1 MKDKLIEYSTAKL
14 AKEKRFNIDCLNY
27 YTLRYNK
34 TLYIEQGVEYQS
46 DRYIEFDWN
55 LNKESSKQIKAPYP
69 NDYHESQCSAPTQNL
84 LRKWLREK
92 HKIDISIIVNYNQ
105 HKQIKTY
112 RCGIVYIKQLSD
124 RQLIETFFIR
134 PEGEKFLFIEFS
146 TYEEALEKGLQEAL
160 KLI

>member
-1 MKDKLIEYSTAKL
+1 MKEQLVNFETAKL
-14 AKEKRFNIDCLNY
+14 AKEKGFEEFVSYCYLEDGELYGTYSLMNEDDSAFIDIMDGNELENH
-27 YTLRYNK
+27 N
-34 TLYIEQGVEYQS
+34 S
-46 DRYIEFDWN
+46 SNFDRY
-55 LNKESSKQIKAPYP
+55 
-69 NDYHESQCSAPTQNL
+69 SAPTQSL
-84 LRKWLREK
+84 LQKWLREK
-92 HKIDISIIVNYNQ
+92 YKTDIIIIVNYNQ

>member
-1 MKDKLIEYSTAKL
+1 MEDKLIEYSTAKL
-14 AKEKRFNIDCLNY
+14 AKEKGFVVEKYPY
-27 YTLRYNK
+27 YTSPDSIITHSITKCLIPHYYAA
-34 TLYIEQGVEYQS
+34 TQS
-46 DRYIEFDWN
+46 
-55 LNKESSKQIKAPYP
+55 
-69 NDYHESQCSAPTQNL
+69 L
-84 LRKWLREK
+84 LQKWLREK
-92 HKIDISIIVNYNQ
+92 YKTDITIIVNYNQ

-146 TYEEALEKGLQEAL
+146 TYEEALEIGLQEAL